1 MQCPVCKHSETK
13 VIDSRPVSDGSS
25 IRRRRE
31 CEACGHR
38 VTTYERYEVP
48 SLFVIKKY
56 GAREPFDRAKVL
68 RGLVRAC
75 EKRDVS
81 IERLEKVS
89 EDIEKGLLNLMKK
102 EVKTSFIGK
111 LILES
116 LKEIDEVA
124 YIRFASVYREF
135 DDIDTFINEIEN
147 LRHSKGA
154 KGI

>member
-31 CEACGHR
+31 CESCGHR

-48 SLFVIKKY
+48 SLFVIKKN

-75 EKRDVS
+75 EKRDV
-81 IERLEKVS
+81 
-89 EDIEKGLLNLMKK
+89 KGLYAKARRGEIKNFTGIDAPFDIPENPNL
-102 EVKTSFIGK
+102 I
-111 LILES
+111 
-116 LKEIDEVA
+116 IDTEALTVE
-124 YIRFASVYREF
+124 ASVA
-135 DDIDTFINEIEN
+135 EI
-147 LRHSKGA
+147 LKHILPLISQPTQTKSK
-154 KGI
+154 KV